1 MDNPIR
7 TNPQT
12 ETEHFPHTGS
22 RSVPENLRERPV
34 EESDIPLRETI
45 QKTPT
50 SATPLVGEEA
60 SAAPEKN
67 KEKKKSKRG
76 LMIGIGGAAAAVAV
90 AAGAAFTVNA
100 MNSNNQSEVPAMPSD
115 PAGVENEE
123 PVPADPE
130 IIAQMKALS
139 AEQFAELSQT
149 DEQLPYVYYRIEAN
163 LDNHE
168 SLVAGWSNERPA
180 WTEPSREMDDQAI
193 LDNVLYVIDDAE
205 LSVDMSTGVKL
216 LDKTEANKK
225 LYGAFYDAPNT
236 DIMSDYF
243 WAVRDEIEERENT
256 FLTDN
261 SWEAISST
269 ELQTGNDL
277 ANNPIEYKDITFTAE
292 DGNEYVGRFVYK
304 DFTSVDS
311 EEKSAWLLEYYT
323 AAN

>member
-1 MDNPIR
+1 MDNPLR
-7 TNPQT
+7 PT
-12 ETEHFPHTGS
+12 EIKTPHAGS
-22 RSVPENLRERPV
+22 SNVPEEVRERPLPQYETDSPLDANTEV
-34 EESDIPLRETI
+34 PTSPTQLVNEELGE
-45 QKTPT
+45 QKTV
-50 SATPLVGEEA
+50 TPV
-60 SAAPEKN
+60 
-67 KEKKKSKRG
+67 EKKKSKRG
-76 LMIGIGGAAAAVAV
+76 LMIGIGSAAAAVAV

-100 MNSNNQSEVPAMPSD
+100 MNSNNQSEVPAMPID

-168 SLVAGWSNERPA
+168 NLVAGWSNERPT
-180 WTEPSREMDDQAI
+180 WTEPSREMDAQAI

-216 LDKTEANKK
+216 LDKTEAKKK

-243 WAVRDEIEERENT
+243 WAVRDEIDERENT

-292 DGNEYVGRFVYK
+292 DGNEYIGRFVYK
-304 DFTSVDS
+304 DITSVDD